1 MKKAKIPIDLATLR
15 DFLFYLLFYL
25 AISFPIVSI
34 NIGRKPCLRKIFSN
48 LFFANFTR
56 ELLTLFHSKEVL
68 IHDFL
73 YVLSLLDM
81 IFLEM
86 KK

>member
-34 NIGRKPCLRKIFSN
+34 NIGRNPCLRKIFSN
-48 LFFANFTR
+48 LFFANFTM
-56 ELLTLFHSKEVL
+56 ELLTLFHSKVLL
-68 IHDFL
+68 IHDCL
-73 YVLSLLDM
+73 YVLSQLDM

>member
-25 AISFPIVSI
+25 AISFLIVSI
-34 NIGRKPCLRKIFSN
+34 NIGRNPCLRKIFSN
-48 LFFANFTR
+48 LFFANFN
-56 ELLTLFHSKEVL
+56 EKLLTLFHSKEVL
-68 IHDFL
+68 IHDCL